1 MYEKYIPNSTSP
13 TNYIKNN
20 VNAPYITN
28 PSRLNSNNYKKS
40 YYIKKTPN
48 ILPNIIDI
56 KK

>member
-1 MYEKYIPNSTSP
+1 MHEKYIPNSTSP